1 MRLWKKKKQPLNL
14 DPAYHVIITTMD
26 QTIAQIINDDIDLYA
41 VLGVSSDSTPQDI
54 RRAYRQKALLFH
66 PDKYDGD
73 ETKFNLILKSYEIL
87 SDTSLKSK
95 YDELCQIKLTKL
107 ENRAKLDD
115 LTRRFQ
121 DELIASE
128 LKRQK
133 HRHPDIESMK
143 QEGLKKRRIQ
153 EQKLFDEK
161 KTCTTIY
168 DIPLNNN
175 VSVSLTYANTTVSLK
190 YKFKKELETLID
202 ENVLSK
208 IMLIFGE
215 VTKVTMNGHD
225 NRYAYAYIDFA
236 TIDGCNQALRHN
248 YSESARKWDG
258 TEVRKLASLLR
269 ECKKADTGNSDFTN
283 NDKVNQILRDY
294 LKSVNSRI

>member
-1 MRLWKKKKQPLNL
+1 
-14 DPAYHVIITTMD
+14 MD

-143 QEGLKKRRIQ
+143 QEGVKKRRIQ
-153 EQKLFDEK
+153 DQKL
-161 KTCTTIY
+161 I
-168 DIPLNNN
+168 N
-175 VSVSLTYANTTVSLK
+175 
-190 YKFKKELETLID
+190 
-202 ENVLSK
+202 
-208 IMLIFGE
+208 
-215 VTKVTMNGHD
+215 
-225 NRYAYAYIDFA
+225 
-236 TIDGCNQALRHN
+236 
-248 YSESARKWDG
+248 
-258 TEVRKLASLLR
+258 
-269 ECKKADTGNSDFTN
+269 
-283 NDKVNQILRDY
+283 
-294 LKSVNSRI
+294 